1 MLRRALVIA
10 VALMGIGMPV
20 RAQELARIDSL
31 LNAGRFTAARS
42 AFERWRTEN
51 PRNARDVPANVHAR
65 ALLLEGRMATAPD
78 AAIDAYLALALGYP
92 TADET
97 PLALLRLGQG
107 LLATNQPERAR
118 AYLERLALDYPR
130 ATERAEGL
138 LWLARAQIA
147 TGRSEQACPTLRDAM
162 ALRTS
167 DAGLRARLEQEHA
180 DACSAQTASTARD
193 ADAAAVT
200 PAAPSPSPRAA
211 QQARPDPPAAEPQTQ
226 PSAPTG
232 NARDSAREG
241 RYSVQAGA
249 FSTAERAQRLVERLA
264 ARGFDDTRVVY
275 LPTSRL
281 ARVRL
286 GRFTSASDAA
296 ALANRVRAAGFDA
309 AVVTDA
315 TSERTSN

>member
-1 MLRRALVIA
+1 MLRRALVMA
-10 VALMGIGMPV
+10 VALAGIGVPV

-31 LNAGRFTAARS
+31 LSDGRFSAARS

-65 ALLLEGRMATAPD
+65 ALLLEGRMATEPD
-78 AAIDAYLALALGYP
+78 AAIDAYLALVLGYP
-92 TADET
+92 TADEA

-147 TGRSEQACPTLRDAM
+147 TGRSQQACPTLRDAV

-167 DAGLRARLEQEHA
+167 DASLRARLEHEQA
-180 DACSAQTASTARD
+180 ATC
-193 ADAAAVT
+193 DAASAPAERVADV
-200 PAAPSPSPRAA
+200 AAPDDDTRANA
-211 QQARPDPPAAEPQTQ
+211 QA
-226 PSAPTG
+226 
-232 NARDSAREG
+232 G
-241 RYSVQAGA
+241 RFAVQAGA
-249 FSTAERAQRLVERLA
+249 FSTAERAQRLVESLA
-264 ARGFDDTRVVY
+264 ARGFDDARVVY
-275 LPTSRL
+275 IPVNRL

-286 GRFTSASDAA
+286 GRFTSAGDAA